1 MIPKGRLITEYDDT
15 DVSDLLASL
24 LNSNH
29 CGCMRLFDGDG
40 RTEEIATVVIE
51 GGVVVAAVC
60 GDLVGASALSKIAAI
75 GRSSAGVYQYNDF
88 VIALARRWSSEM
100 DALVRSDEKTI
111 ADVAATVPEID
122 APVPRIRSIRPIKST
137 RSAES
142 VGLVGS
148 VGSGGS
154 AGSGK
159 ISRHNVSIAITR
171 DDGSPADTDVRIDD
185 VTLHTDRSGRV
196 ASWLRA
202 GDHEI
207 VIAVDGFRTV
217 RKTIHLD
224 CDLHDGIELLR
235 GRADDFVDIV
245 DVRDVGAVKDVE
257 VVDDLGNHEDP
268 AIDLEYFKQIETEF
282 AKTSAGILG
291 SYGISHLIVKK
302 D

>member
-1 MIPKGRLITEYDDT
+1 MIPKGNLLTEYDDV

-40 RTEEIATVVIE
+40 HTEEIAAVVIE
-51 GGVVVAAVC
+51 GGSVVAAIC
-60 GDLVGASALSKIAAI
+60 NDLVGDSALSKIAAI
-75 GRSSAGVYQYNDF
+75 GRCPAGVYQYNDF

-122 APVPRIRSIRPIKST
+122 APVPHIRSIR
-137 RSAES
+137 S
-142 VGLVGS
+142 VGSTGS
-148 VGSGGS
+148 VGSVRPD
-154 AGSGK
+154 K
-159 ISRHNVSIAITR
+159 IPRHNMSITVTR
-171 DDGSPADTDVRIDD
+171 DDGSPADTDVRVND

-202 GDHEI
+202 GDYEI
-207 VIAVDGFRTV
+207 AIAVDGFRTV

-224 CDLHDGIELLR
+224 CDLHETIGLLR
-235 GRADDFVDIV
+235 GCADDIDDTA
-245 DVRDVGAVKDVE
+245 DVRDVEA
-257 VVDDLGNHEDP
+257 VDDPDDP
-268 AIDLEYFKQIETEF
+268 AIDLAYFKQIETEF
-282 AKTSAGILG
+282 AKTSTDILG
-291 SYGISHLIVKK
+291 AYGISHLIVKK

>member
-1 MIPKGRLITEYDDT
+1 MIPKGNLIIEYDDA

-24 LNSNH
+24 LDSNH
-29 CGCMRLFDGDG
+29 CGCIRLFDGDG
-40 RTEEIATVVIE
+40 RTEEIAAVVIE
-51 GGVVVAAVC
+51 GGSVVAAVC
-60 GDLVGASALSKIAAI
+60 GDLVGDSALSKIAAI

-88 VIALARRWSSEM
+88 VIALARRWSSEIG
-100 DALVRSDEKTI
+100 ALVRSDEKTI

-122 APVPRIRSIRPIKST
+122 ATVPRIRSIRPLKST
-137 RSAES
+137 RSAGS

-148 VGSGGS
+148 VGS

-159 ISRHNVSIAITR
+159 ISRHNMSITVTR
-171 DDGSPADTDVRIDD
+171 DDGSPADTDVKVND

-217 RKTIHLD
+217 KKTIHLD
-224 CDLHDGIELLR
+224 CDLNETIELLR
-235 GRADDFVDIV
+235 GRADDVVDIV
-245 DVRDVGAVKDVE
+245 DVQGVGAVEDVE
-257 VVDDLGNHEDP
+257 AVDDPDDP
-268 AIDLEYFKQIETEF
+268 AIDLAYFKQIETEF
-282 AKTSAGILG
+282 AKTSADILG
-291 SYGISHLIVKK
+291 AYGISHLIVKK